1 MTNIK
6 HGWMVL
12 NMQKLND
19 IKHIIKLIESSVL
32 DDVYLELEF
41 NKQAR
46 LEDLIQ
52 IRKALLWVIQSQP
65 RKKKDINNKKLED
78 YDVKTPL

>member
-1 MTNIK
+1 MVNI
-6 HGWMVL
+6 
-12 NMQKLND
+12 QKLND

-41 NKQAR
+41 NKQAK

-52 IRKALLWVIQSQP
+52 IRKALLWVIQSTK
-65 RKKKDINNKKLED
+65 RNKKDDKSKKLED
-78 YDVKTPL
+78 FDIKAPT